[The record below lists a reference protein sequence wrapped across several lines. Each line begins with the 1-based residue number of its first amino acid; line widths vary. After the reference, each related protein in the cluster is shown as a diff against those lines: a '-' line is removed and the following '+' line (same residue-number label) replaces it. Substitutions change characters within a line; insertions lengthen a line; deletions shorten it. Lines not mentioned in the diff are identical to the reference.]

1 MKPHVLQCSTKSH
14 GVCIEESTLAVTYN
28 RSVVVVSTLRFF
40 LKKTSLVVQQTVQW
54 TVHFVLF
61 FTAAAVEKPPL
72 QIVLAAAACRVIR
85 LLSAQSSD
93 VESQRIL
100 AQLTGPSLLTF
111 TSPIVQS

>member
-1 MKPHVLQCSTKSH
+1 MHGEHCNTTSTSQPVL
-14 GVCIEESTLAVTYN
+14 LAVA
-28 RSVVVVSTLRFF
+28 V
-40 LKKTSLVVQQTVQW
+40 
-54 TVHFVLF
+54 F
-61 FTAAAVEKPPL
+61 FTTAAVEKPPL